1 MVEAKCFRGLR
12 AFPAAALAPVTM
24 PFDKLA
30 GKFAADIDQA
40 VGAGQYVRGNCF
52 VSLARHWIPQGSSVL
67 DYGCGPGRLGRQ
79 IQACGVR
86 VTGVDTSADMIKQAR
101 TLVRPGDD
109 LSFKVISH
117 AEEASSDGPYDA
129 IVCSSVI
136 EYVPDADGLVRL
148 FRSCLRGPGVLIISF
163 ANSRSYF
170 RRRWEREASP
180 NPMGPAQHH
189 TWDMS
194 AFKALLERNGFNV
207 VTKPLYFESPW
218 DGRFW
223 GSWFR
228 RAALVGSI
236 GVVVA
241 QAAF

>member
-1 MVEAKCFRGLR
+1 VHAHDVL
-12 AFPAAALAPVTM
+12 ALKHAQVTM

-30 GKFAADIDQA
+30 DKFAADIDQA
-40 VGAGQYVRGNCF
+40 VGAGNYVRGNCF
-52 VSLARHWIPQGSSVL
+52 VRLVRRWIPAGSYVL

-79 IQACGVR
+79 IQACGLR
-86 VTGVDTSADMIKQAR
+86 VLGVDTSADMIKQAR
-101 TLVRPGDD
+101 SLVQPGAD
-109 LSFKVISH
+109 LSFEVITD
-117 AEEASSDGPYDA
+117 AEQALANRHYDA

-136 EYVPDADGLVRL
+136 EYVPDSEGLVRH
-148 FRSCLRGPGVLIISF
+148 FRAALRGPGVLIISF

-170 RRRWEREASP
+170 RRRWEREPSS

-189 TWDMS
+189 TWNMDE
-194 AFKALLERNGFNV
+194 FRALLERNGFKV
-207 VTKPLYFESPW
+207 VSNPLYFDSPW